1 MASSVMIA
9 ATPRDEAF
17 REDVKAELVRYL
29 YRQAPGA
36 LVAMFAA
43 GCILTYTLWD
53 TVAHERLLGWLLGL
67 VAVCALRLA
76 QVGAFLRHPPPKE
89 RATRWAVASAAGSTL
104 IGAVW
109 AAACFMFLDPAQP
122 ISLITITVILMGI
135 CAGAVVHL
143 ASYLPS
149 FWVVIGP
156 SMGALIIVLLRHGDF
171 TSNIVA
177 LLATV
182 ATVAYFGGARNV
194 HRLLTESLQLSFE
207 NLALRREAEEKTALL
222 EATLQNMRQGI
233 SLSDANGCLRMWNPQ
248 FVELLGVSGTAVGEG
263 VPIRQILSGAR
274 PPLNVDGT
282 QRAEYRR
289 DDGGVVEVAQN
300 AMPDGGRVVTYA
312 DITDLKRREAAL
324 EAARRSAEQANA
336 AKTRF
341 LAAASHDLRQ
351 PIHALGLLFATL
363 AESVR
368 DARTAP
374 LLKQIDSAFD
384 AVDSM
389 LTSLLDISKLDAG
402 VVRPHVGPVDLAALL
417 QRLDD
422 EHQPIARVTGN
433 RLRVRPADAV
443 VASDAAMLHRILAN
457 LVSNALRY
465 TIDGRVL
472 VGARRRGRSIRIDVY
487 DDGPGIP
494 EDSLEDIFLEF
505 HQLGNPERDRRKGL
519 GLGLAIVKR
528 LADLLG
534 HRIEVRSAL
543 GRGSRFSVTL
553 PASAEARPSAARG
566 PLAAAP
572 GADLHGKRVLLL
584 DDEVAVLD
592 AMSSLLERW
601 GCEVTTTAAPEEA
614 EAALASSSAP
624 PDMLIVDYRLRRH
637 ASGIETIGRLHQVA
651 GHRIPALVITG
662 DTAPDRLREAQ
673 ESGYPL
679 LHKPVKPAELRAVMR
694 QLISDETAAARSAT
708 AQGVR

>member
-1 MASSVMIA
+1 
-9 ATPRDEAF
+9 
-17 REDVKAELVRYL
+17 
-29 YRQAPGA
+29 
-36 LVAMFAA
+36 
-43 GCILTYTLWD
+43 
-53 TVAHERLLGWLLGL
+53 
-67 VAVCALRLA
+67 
-76 QVGAFLRHPPPKE
+76 
-89 RATRWAVASAAGSTL
+89 
-104 IGAVW
+104 
-109 AAACFMFLDPAQP
+109 
-122 ISLITITVILMGI
+122 
-135 CAGAVVHL
+135 
-143 ASYLPS
+143 
-149 FWVVIGP
+149 
-156 SMGALIIVLLRHGDF
+156 
-171 TSNIVA
+171 
-177 LLATV
+177 
-182 ATVAYFGGARNV
+182 
-194 HRLLTESLQLSFE
+194 
-207 NLALRREAEEKTALL
+207 
-222 EATLQNMRQGI
+222 
-233 SLSDANGCLRMWNPQ
+233 
-248 FVELLGVSGTAVGEG
+248 
-263 VPIRQILSGAR
+263 
-274 PPLNVDGT
+274 
-282 QRAEYRR
+282 
-289 DDGGVVEVAQN
+289 
-300 AMPDGGRVVTYA
+300 MPDGGRVVTYA